1 MAVQEKGGPRRL
13 AIARAGMVAT
23 AHHRATAAGVE
34 MLEAG
39 GNAFDAAVAAAFAL
53 GVCEPAGSGLGGQTM
68 ALVHDAASGRTFALD
83 GSSRAPNRA
92 AAETFADRRAEAR
105 RGYRAT
111 TVPSTPAVLDHLR
124 GVYGTLSLPDA
135 LRPATRLAADG
146 YEVSRLQHAL
156 ARREAE
162 SLRAGTAGATFL
174 RNGERPYRAGEI
186 FRQPALAATLRRLAS
201 HGTADFYTGG
211 IAAAIEADMARH
223 DGFLRRDDLARI
235 PTPVERRP
243 LTGRFFGH
251 RISTMPPPGAGSA
264 LIEMMNIHQHLP
276 EAGRE
281 IDTRDGAVLLAET
294 IRRAFVDR
302 ADRPLGPDD
311 YAQISEKRML
321 RDEYARD
328 SAAAIVRRHLGR
340 GETTHLSVMDA
351 AGNAVALTQ
360 SIESVYGSCA
370 ATAELGFLYNNYISA
385 FEHRDTSHPYYLR
398 PNAVPWASAAP
409 TIVFR
414 GGRPWLAIGSPGS
427 ERIAPSILQVLIRML
442 RGVPPL
448 DAVTAPRLFCS
459 LSGRVSLEAS
469 RMRDDLPRAL
479 ETRGFTVDRREP
491 FSFYLGC
498 VQLVARNGRDL
509 VGVADPRRDGAAGGT
524 RGRPAGGTS

>member
-1 MAVQEKGGPRRL
+1 
-13 AIARAGMVAT
+13 
-23 AHHRATAAGVE
+23 
-34 MLEAG
+34 
-39 GNAFDAAVAAAFAL
+39 
-53 GVCEPAGSGLGGQTM
+53 
-68 ALVHDAASGRTFALD
+68 
-83 GSSRAPNRA
+83 
-92 AAETFADRRAEAR
+92 
-105 RGYRAT
+105 
-111 TVPSTPAVLDHLR
+111 
-124 GVYGTLSLPDA
+124 
-135 LRPATRLAADG
+135 
-146 YEVSRLQHAL
+146 
-156 ARREAE
+156 
-162 SLRAGTAGATFL
+162 
-174 RNGERPYRAGEI
+174 
-186 FRQPALAATLRRLAS
+186 
-201 HGTADFYTGG
+201 
-211 IAAAIEADMARH
+211 
-223 DGFLRRDDLARI
+223 
-235 PTPVERRP
+235 
-243 LTGRFFGH
+243 
-251 RISTMPPPGAGSA
+251 
-264 LIEMMNIHQHLP
+264 
-276 EAGRE
+276 
-281 IDTRDGAVLLAET
+281 
-294 IRRAFVDR
+294 
-302 ADRPLGPDD
+302 
-311 YAQISEKRML
+311 
-321 RDEYARD
+321 
-328 SAAAIVRRHLGR
+328 
-340 GETTHLSVMDA
+340 MDA

-524 RGRPAGGTS
+524 RGRAAGGAS